1 MNGTSSAR
9 RRLVRELVSAQTI
22 GSQAELRRLLAASG
36 HDVTQ
41 ATVSRDLDAVG
52 AVKVRTDSGGRYEL
66 SRRGDR
72 HHEMTALGQ
81 AVDEFV
87 EAIAVSGNLI
97 VIKVPPGA
105 ADLVASK
112 LDAAAVP
119 GALGS
124 VAGDDTLLVVADEG
138 IGAPAVVAAIEGA
151 RA

>member
-1 MNGTSSAR
+1 MNGTTSAR
-9 RRLVRELVSAQTI
+9 RRHVRELVSSQAI
-22 GSQAELRRLLAASG
+22 GSQAELRRLLAESG
-36 HDVTQ
+36 YEVTQ

-52 AVKVRTDSGGRYEL
+52 AVKVRSESGGRYEL

-72 HHEMTALGQ
+72 HDEMVALGQ
-81 AVDEFV
+81 VVDEFV
-87 EAIAVSGNLI
+87 EGIAVSGNLV

-105 ADLVASK
+105 ADLVASR

-124 VAGDDTLLVVADEG
+124 VAGDDTLLVVAEEG
-138 IGAPAVVAAIEGA
+138 VGAAAVVAAIEGA

>member
-9 RRLVRELVSAQTI
+9 RRRVRELVSSQTI
-22 GSQAELRRLLAASG
+22 GSQAELRRLLAAAG
-36 HDVTQ
+36 YDVTQ
-41 ATVSRDLDAVG
+41 ATVSRDLDAIG
-52 AVKVRTDSGGRYEL
+52 AVKVREAGGATYQL

-72 HHEMTALGQ
+72 HGEMVALGQ

-87 EAIAVSGNLI
+87 EAITISGNLI

-105 ADLVASK
+105 AHLVASRF
-112 LDAAAVP
+112 DAADVHGAV
-119 GALGS
+119 GT
-124 VAGDDTLLVVADEG
+124 VAGDDTLLIVADED